1 MKKSFAC
8 LLLAA
13 LMLLSSCGNA
23 TNGTETKNSNSSNES
38 DSNASSEAEDGLGEH
53 DFGGAE
59 FRIYTRV
66 TQLFYPYLD
75 VQEETAD
82 VLNDAVYRR
91 NRKLEERFNF
101 TFREDYY
108 NNDDLGGNASPEK
121 LLMSGDDIY
130 DLYVGRNV
138 HMFNWA
144 VEGFFH
150 QIKDLPYVDITEP
163 WWNPELTEAL
173 SLCGKQ
179 YFAAGTFNISS
190 YDYTHVLLFNKDM
203 AEKYQLDDLYETVRS
218 GKWTYDS
225 FAENARTVVSD
236 LNGDSVMDEEDQ
248 YGYTSLAKQVMPALW
263 ISAGCTSVKK
273 DNDGKLFFS
282 APTDQKFIDVYQRI
296 FTITWDDNIWHQV
309 PVAVDGE
316 EEKELFSTGHSL
328 FTNASCYQI
337 STMRD
342 SSVDFGVLP
351 YPKYDEAQE
360 KYYSRIEGCELFGVP
375 LTNSNIEMTSVV
387 LEAMAY
393 ESLKSVVPAYY
404 DITLKVKLTRD
415 DESADMLDIVFAN
428 RVFDYGDTLLCG
440 EFRDGVVRDAFA
452 KGNQN
457 AVSLLTSAEKQV
469 NRKIDQLNSAFSD

>member
-8 LLLAA
+8 IFLAA

-23 TNGTETKNSNSSNES
+23 TNGTETQGSSGSSES
-38 DSNASSEAEDGLGEH
+38 GSDVSSTEAEDRLGEH

-82 VLNDAVYRR
+82 VLNDAVYKR

-101 TFREDYY
+101 TFKEDYY
-108 NNDDLGGNASPEK
+108 DSSEARTGPDK
-121 LLMSGDDIY
+121 LLRSGDD
-130 DLYVGRNV
+130 LYELYEGRNV
-138 HMFNWA
+138 FMFDWA
-144 VEGFFH
+144 AEGFFH
-150 QIKDLPYVDITEP
+150 LIKDLPDINLSES
-163 WWNPELTEAL
+163 WWNPELTNAL

-203 AEKYQLDDLYETVRS
+203 ADKNQLDDLYELVRS

-225 FAENARTVVSD
+225 FAKNARAVVSD
-236 LNGDSVMDEEDQ
+236 LNGDSVMDEDDQ

-273 DNDGKLFFS
+273 DNDGKLVFS

-296 FTITWDDNIWHQV
+296 FTITWDDNIWHRV
-309 PVAVDGE
+309 PVSVDGE

-351 YPKYDEAQE
+351 YPKYDETQE

-375 LTNSNIEMTSVV
+375 LTNSNMEMTSVV

-393 ESLKSVVPAYY
+393 ESLKSVIPAYY

-440 EFRDGVVRDAFA
+440 EFRDGVVRQAFA
-452 KGNQN
+452 KDNRN
-457 AVSLLTSAEKQV
+457 VVSLLTSAEKQV
-469 NRKIDQLNSAFSD
+469 NAKIDQLNSAFSD